1 MFGVKTL
8 KSVLCSSSW
17 IMEWGIS
24 KMKRGLIQ
32 VYTGEGKGK
41 TTAAVGQ
48 AVRAVG
54 RGYKAFLVQFLKK
67 EKGSGELLS
76 LEKLGVR
83 VVSKEGACRS
93 LSEISEEEREKIRHK
108 WNDLLDQLKEE
119 VDRGECDLLILDEVN
134 VALHYGLIDEE
145 KVLKFMREKP
155 ISLELI
161 LTGRYAPA
169 DIIKQADLV
178 SEIRK
183 VKHPF
188 DQGIKA
194 RKGIEY

>member
-67 EKGSGELLS
+67 DKGSGELLS

-83 VVSKEGACRS
+83 VVSKEGECRS

-155 ISLELI
+155 TCLELI
-161 LTGRYAPA
+161 LTGRYAPG
-169 DIIKQADLV
+169 DIVKQADLV

>member
-1 MFGVKTL
+1 MFEVKTL
-8 KSVLCSSSW
+8 KSVLCSRSW

-83 VVSKEGACRS
+83 VVSKEAECRS